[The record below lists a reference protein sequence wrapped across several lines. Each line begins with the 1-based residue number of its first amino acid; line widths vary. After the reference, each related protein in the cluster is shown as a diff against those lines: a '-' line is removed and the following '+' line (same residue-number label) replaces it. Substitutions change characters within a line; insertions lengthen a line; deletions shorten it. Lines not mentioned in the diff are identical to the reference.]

1 MLIMVFGVRFLCRI
15 QRLKLLILKV
25 LAIWNLKLSLI
36 IMFLSLPVM
45 KRMFFSS
52 EVIEELR
59 FIEFVDNG
67 QLSKLTA
74 LATLSFYHSLGDD
87 YASSELSCLTGE
99 PELQNRHKC
108 CTMF

>member
-1 MLIMVFGVRFLCRI
+1 
-15 QRLKLLILKV
+15 
-25 LAIWNLKLSLI
+25 
-36 IMFLSLPVM
+36 MFLSLPVM